1 MKILKWIGILLLGII
16 ALALIVAAFAP
27 KEFTSER
34 SIVIN
39 KPRAVVFDY
48 IKYIK
53 NQDNYGKWQLMDPG
67 MKKTYEGTDGTVGFR
82 YSWDSKELD
91 KGSQTITKI
100 VEGERLE
107 TSLDFGFGEPATSF
121 MTTEDA
127 GAGQTKVTWGISG
140 KSPYP
145 FNLMGLFYDMGKDFD
160 TGLNNLKNVLE
171 KQRV

>member
-16 ALALIVAAFAP
+16 VLALIVAAFVP
-27 KEFTSER
+27 KEFTYER
-34 SIVIN
+34 SIMIN

-48 IKYIK
+48 VKYIK

-67 MKKTYEGTDGTVGFR
+67 MKKAYEGTDGTVGFK

-100 VEGERLE
+100 VEGERIE
-107 TSLDFGFGEPATSF
+107 TSLDFGFGDPAHSY
-121 MTTEDA
+121 MITTDE
-127 GAGQTKVTWGISG
+127 GAGQTEVTWGISG

-145 FNLMGLFYDMGKDFD
+145 FNLMSLFYDMGKDFD
-160 TGLNNLKNVLE
+160 TGLNNLKKVLE
-171 KQRV
+171 K